1 MRAGTDLL
9 TRETGS
15 LRPEPMRI
23 RYKVALVGIIPITV
37 AAAIAL
43 IAWLLLDQAERAR
56 NGAALAGAAF
66 RDLVEVVNAKE
77 SYIRG
82 HPAERERQAE
92 RFDGAAG
99 RARTLLGELGGHFGT
114 DTQRSAGEDARR
126 TLSEF
131 DSEMAQLRRLTQ
143 ASDQKVAEL
152 NARTASLVI
161 LTDRARTRQHVSNT
175 DIIASI
181 TAGDRKLRQAREI
194 VSIAQDLRAAA
205 LEGRLISAGDAKV
218 AGDTALLAEARIRNA
233 AERLAESLRAAGGAR
248 AADQLKE
255 NVAGAA
261 TRDGAR
267 RFDDWIERLIKVNAT
282 EERAL
287 HDEVTQLLTYAV
299 QAAETE
305 QATQNI
311 AIEMLELERLTTN
324 ALAIRDADAVARMV
338 GESKL
343 LARTMGELPISPL
356 IQTEMMEA
364 MTQWQDRLS
373 AAGESIREQ
382 NAILGR
388 MTSTAAVMTSRA
400 SALYEMLASN
410 ADRIGHLVR
419 TTLVIGAAIG
429 LLLGSLTA
437 YVVARS
443 ITRPLRNLQH
453 RMIGLAANPAG
464 SLIQEADRR
473 DELGAMARAAN
484 VFVTELSRREGD
496 LRSAKERADA
506 ALAELRDTQQSLI
519 QAEKLASLGQL
530 VAGVAHEIN
539 TPVGV
544 AMTTSTA
551 LESEVGA
558 LRKKLESGR
567 LMKSDMT
574 RTIERLSEGARL
586 TFVNLNRA
594 ADLVYSFK
602 QIAADQ
608 ASGERRRFELKG
620 WLHELLT
627 SLGPMLRRAGHEMK
641 VECPED
647 ITLDSY
653 PGALVQVIT
662 NLISNARDHAFPD
675 GRSGHL
681 TLAVTPLRGDWV
693 RIEFADDGVGID
705 PEHMPK
711 VFDPFYTTGRDRGS
725 TGLGLHII
733 YNLVT
738 GTLGGRIEISSL
750 PGEGTTVRIEIPA
763 TIGPSGAPERQRPN
777 VLEAQDT

>member
-1 MRAGTDLL
+1 
-9 TRETGS
+9 
-15 LRPEPMRI
+15 MRI

-56 NGAALAGAAF
+56 SGAAIAGAAF
-66 RDLVEVVNAKE
+66 RDLVDVVNAKE
-77 SYIRG
+77 SYVRG
-82 HPAERERQAE
+82 QPSERERQAE
-92 RFDGAAG
+92 RFDAAAN
-99 RARTLLGELGGHFGT
+99 RARTLLGDLDFHVGT
-114 DTQRSAGEDARR
+114 DGQRSAADDAHRS
-126 TLSEF
+126 LG
-131 DSEMAQLRRLTQ
+131 DYVSEMAQLRRLTR
-143 ASDQKVAEL
+143 ASDGKVTEL

-181 TAGDRKLRQAREI
+181 TAGDRKLRQARDI
-194 VSIAQDLRAAA
+194 VSVAHDLRAAA
-205 LEGRLISAGDAKV
+205 LEGRLVSAGDSKV
-218 AGDTALLAEARIRNA
+218 VGDTALLAEARIRNA
-233 AERLAESLRAAGGAR
+233 SERLAESLRAAGEVG
-248 AADQLKE
+248 AADQLKDTI
-255 NVAGAA
+255 AGAA

-267 RFDDWIERLIKVNAT
+267 RFDDWIDRLIKVNAT
-282 EERAL
+282 AERAL

-311 AIEMLELERLTTN
+311 AIEMLELERITTS
-324 ALAIRDADAVARMV
+324 ALGVRDADAVARMV

-343 LARTMGELPISPL
+343 LARTMAILPISPL
-356 IQTEMMEA
+356 IQAEMMEA
-364 MTQWQDRLS
+364 MAEWQERLS
-373 AAGESIREQ
+373 TAGDSIREQ
-382 NAILGR
+382 NAILAR
-388 MTSTAAVMTSRA
+388 MATTAGTMTARA
-400 SALYEMLASN
+400 SALNEMLAAN
-410 ADRIGHLVR
+410 ADRIGELVR

-443 ITRPLRNLQH
+443 ITRPLRELQH

-464 SLIQEADRR
+464 RLIAEADRR

-484 VFVTELSRREGD
+484 VFVTELSRRERD
-496 LRSAKERADA
+496 LRSAKERADT
-506 ALAELRDTQQSLI
+506 ALADLRDTQQSLI

-551 LESEVGA
+551 LQSEVEA
-558 LRKKLESGR
+558 LRRKLESGR
-567 LMKSDMT
+567 LMRSEMT
-574 RTIERLSEGARL
+574 RSVDRLTEGARL

-594 ADLVYSFK
+594 AELVYSFK

-620 WLHELLT
+620 WLHELIT

-641 VECPED
+641 VDCPED
-647 ITLDSY
+647 ITIDTY

-662 NLISNARDHAFPD
+662 NLISNARDHAFPH
-675 GRSGHL
+675 GRAGHL
-681 TLAVTPLRGDWV
+681 GMKVSRLPGE
-693 RIEFADDGVGID
+693 RIRIVFSDNGVGIP
-705 PEHMPK
+705 PEHLPK

-738 GTLGGRIEISSL
+738 GTLSGRIDIDSRPGAGTSVAIEMPMSL
-750 PGEGTTVRIEIPA
+750 GPA
-763 TIGPSGAPERQRPN
+763 EPARASTALEEHGA
-777 VLEAQDT
+777 

>member
-1 MRAGTDLL
+1 
-9 TRETGS
+9 
-15 LRPEPMRI
+15 MRI

-56 NGAALAGAAF
+56 SGAAIAGAAF
-66 RDLVEVVNAKE
+66 RDLVEVANAKE
-77 SYIRG
+77 SYVHG
-82 HPAERERQAE
+82 QPAERERQAE
-92 RFDGAAG
+92 RFDGAAS
-99 RARTLLGELGGHFGT
+99 RARTLLGELEGHVGT
-114 DTQRSAGEDARR
+114 DSQRRAADDARR
-126 TLSEF
+126 SLSDYDF
-131 DSEMAQLRRLTQ
+131 EMAQLRRLTQ
-143 ASDQKVAEL
+143 ASDLKVAEL

-181 TAGDRKLRQAREI
+181 TAGDRKLRQARDI
-194 VSIAQDLRAAA
+194 VSVAHDLRAAA
-205 LEGRLISAGDAKV
+205 LEGRLVSAGDGKV
-218 AGDTALLAEARIRNA
+218 VGDTALLAEARIRNA
-233 AERLAESLRAAGGAR
+233 SERLAESLRAAGNTR
-248 AADQLKE
+248 AADQAKE
-255 NVAGAA
+255 HAAGAV

-267 RFDDWIERLIKVNAT
+267 RFDDWIDRLIKVNAT

-311 AIEMLELERLTTN
+311 AIEMLELERLTTS
-324 ALAIRDADAVARMV
+324 ALAMRDADAVGRMV

-343 LARTMGELPISPL
+343 LARTMGVLPISPL
-356 IQTEMMEA
+356 IQAEMMEA
-364 MTQWQDRLS
+364 MAQWQDRLS
-373 AAGESIREQ
+373 AAGDSIREQ
-382 NAILGR
+382 NAILAR
-388 MTSTAAVMTSRA
+388 MTKTAGTMTARA
-400 SALYEMLASN
+400 SALNEMLASN
-410 ADRIGHLVR
+410 ADRIGQLVR

-443 ITRPLRNLQH
+443 ITRPLRDLQH

-464 SLIQEADRR
+464 SLIAEADRR

-484 VFVTELSRREGD
+484 VFVTELSRREHD
-496 LRSAKERADA
+496 LRGAKERADT
-506 ALAELRDTQQSLI
+506 ALADLRNTQQSLI

-551 LESEVGA
+551 VQSEVEG
-558 LRKKLESGR
+558 LRQKLESGR

-574 RTIERLSEGARL
+574 RTVERLTEGARL

-647 ITLDSY
+647 ITIDSY

-675 GRSGHL
+675 GRTGHL
-681 TLAVTPLRGDWV
+681 ALKVSRLRGDHV
-693 RIEFADDGVGID
+693 RIAFSDDGVGIP

-738 GTLGGRIEISSL
+738 GTLGGRIHLDSR
-750 PGEGTTVRIEIPA
+750 PGAGTTVVIEIPMSL
-763 TIGPSGAPERQRPN
+763 GPVEPARASTALEEHGA
-777 VLEAQDT
+777 

>member
-1 MRAGTDLL
+1 
-9 TRETGS
+9 
-15 LRPEPMRI
+15 MRI

-56 NGAALAGAAF
+56 SGAALAGAALS
-66 RDLVEVVNAKE
+66 DLVQVVNARE
-77 SYIRG
+77 SYIRAQPG
-82 HPAERERQAE
+82 GREQQAE
-92 RFDGAAG
+92 RFNAAAA
-99 RARTLLGELGGHFGT
+99 RARALLAELDDSGA
-114 DTQRSAGEDARR
+114 DTQRTTAEELLRI
-126 TLSEF
+126 L
-131 DSEMAQLRRLTQ
+131 DSYSGEMAQLRSLTR

-152 NARTASLVI
+152 NARTASLVV
-161 LTDRARTRQHVSNT
+161 LTDRARTRQHASNA

-181 TAGDRKLRQAREI
+181 TGGDRKLRQARDI
-194 VSIAQDLRAAA
+194 VSGAHDLRAAA
-205 LEGRLISAGDAKV
+205 LEGRLVAAGDGQV
-218 AGDTALLAEARIRNA
+218 AGDTSLLAEARIRNA
-233 AERLAESLRAAGGAR
+233 AERLADSLRAAGDSR
-248 AADQLKE
+248 AADQLKVS
-255 NVAGAA
+255 VAGAV

-311 AIEMLELERLTTN
+311 AIEMLELERLTTT
-324 ALAIRDADAVARMV
+324 ALARRDADAVARMV
-338 GESKL
+338 GESKV
-343 LARTMGELPISPL
+343 LARTIGELPISPL

-364 MTQWQDRLS
+364 TSQWQERLA

-382 NAILGR
+382 NAILSR
-388 MTSTAAVMTSRA
+388 MMETAEVMTSRA
-400 SALYEMLASN
+400 SGVYETLTSN

-443 ITRPLRNLQH
+443 ITRPLRNLQR

-464 SLIQEADRR
+464 SLIEEANRR

-484 VFVTELSRREGD
+484 VFVTELSRRERD
-496 LRSAKERADA
+496 LRGAKECADI
-506 ALAELRDTQQSLI
+506 ALAELRDAQRSLI

-551 LESEVGA
+551 LESEVET
-558 LRKKLESGR
+558 LRKKVESGR
-567 LMKSDMT
+567 LLRSDMT
-574 RTIERLSEGARL
+574 RAVDRLSEGARL

-594 ADLVYSFK
+594 AELVYSFK

-627 SLGPMLRRAGHEMK
+627 SLGPMLRRAGHEMSA
-641 VECPED
+641 ECPD
-647 ITLDSY
+647 DLMLDSY

-675 GRSGHL
+675 GRRGHL
-681 TLAVTPLRGDWV
+681 SLVATTLPSDWV
-693 RIEFADDGVGID
+693 RIEFSDDGVGIA
-705 PEHMPK
+705 PEHLPK
-711 VFDPFYTTGRDRGS
+711 IFDPFYTTGRDRGS

-738 GTLGGRIEISSL
+738 GTLGGRIDIESRR
-750 PGEGTTVRIEIPA
+750 GEGTTVRIDIPA
-763 TIGPSGAPERQRPN
+763 TVPAGP
-777 VLEAQDT
+777 EADARRKAELVEEGT

>member
-1 MRAGTDLL
+1 
-9 TRETGS
+9 
-15 LRPEPMRI
+15 MRI

-43 IAWLLLDQAERAR
+43 IAWVLLDRAERAR
-56 NGAALAGAAF
+56 SGAALAGTVY
-66 RDLVEVVNAKE
+66 RDLVEVVTAKE

-82 HPAERERQAE
+82 QPVERERQAR
-92 RFDGAAG
+92 RFEAATG
-99 RARTLLGELGGHFGT
+99 RARSQLGELDAFSDT
-114 DTQRSAGEDARR
+114 DAQRRAAADA
-126 TLSEF
+126 LASL
-131 DSEMAQLRRLTQ
+131 DGYSSEMAQLRALTEQ
-143 ASDQKVAEL
+143 SDQKVTEL

-161 LTDRARTRQHVSNT
+161 LTDRARMRQHVSNT

-181 TAGDRKLRQAREI
+181 TAGDRRLRQARDI
-194 VSIAQDLRAAA
+194 VSVAHDLRAAA
-205 LEGRLISAGDAKV
+205 LEGRLVAAGEGTV
-218 AGDTALLAEARIRNA
+218 GGDGSLLAEARIRNA
-233 AERLAESLRAAGGAR
+233 AERLAEALRGAG
-248 AADQLKE
+248 
-255 NVAGAA
+255 
-261 TRDGAR
+261 RDGAVDPLR
-267 RFDDWIERLIKVNAT
+267 EAVQGAASRDGASRFDDWIERLIKVNAT

-324 ALAIRDADAVARMV
+324 ALAVRDADAVGRMV
-338 GESKL
+338 GESRT
-343 LARTMGELPISPL
+343 LATTMGSLPISPL
-356 IQTEMMEA
+356 IQSEMIEA
-364 MTQWQDRLS
+364 MTQWQERL
-373 AAGESIREQ
+373 AATGESIAGQ
-382 NAILGR
+382 NEILTR
-388 MTSTAAVMTSRA
+388 MAATAEAMNLRA
-400 SALYEMLASN
+400 GALYEMLAAN
-410 ADRIGHLVR
+410 ADRIGRLVR

-429 LLLGSLTA
+429 LLLGSFTA

-443 ITRPLRNLQH
+443 ITRPLRGLQH

-464 SLIQEADRR
+464 SLIRDAERR

-484 VFVTELSRREGD
+484 VFVTELSRRERD
-496 LRSAKERADA
+496 LRSQKERADA
-506 ALAELRDTQQSLI
+506 ALSELRDAQQSLI

-551 LESEVGA
+551 LEGEVES
-558 LRKKLESGR
+558 LRRKLETGR
-567 LMKSDMT
+567 LLKSEMT
-574 RTIERLSEGARL
+574 RTVDRLAEGARL

-594 ADLVYSFK
+594 AELVYSFK

-627 SLGPMLRRAGHEMK
+627 SLGPMLRRAGHEMA

-647 ITLDSY
+647 IELDSY
-653 PGALVQVIT
+653 PGALVQVVT

-675 GRSGHL
+675 GRRGHL
-681 TLAVTPLRGDWV
+681 ALEVTPLPDGRV
-693 RIEFADDGVGID
+693 RLAFSDDGVGIA
-705 PEHMPK
+705 PEHIGK
-711 VFDPFYTTGRDRGS
+711 IFDPFYTTGRDRGS

-738 GTLGGRIEISSL
+738 GTLGGRIEIDSR
-750 PGEGTTVRIEIPA
+750 PGSGTSVSIEIPA
-763 TIGPSGAPERQRPN
+763 SLARAGPSRAAGPIGEKLA
-777 VLEAQDT
+777 